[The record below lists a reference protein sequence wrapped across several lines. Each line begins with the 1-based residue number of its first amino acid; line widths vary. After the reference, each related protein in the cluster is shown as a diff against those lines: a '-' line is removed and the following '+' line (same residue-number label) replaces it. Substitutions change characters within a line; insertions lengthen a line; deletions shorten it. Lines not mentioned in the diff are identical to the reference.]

1 MTLKDKIIKS
11 LNKLLSEPIL
21 LITIVPALII
31 FIVVIFL
38 RPLILFRFG
47 FFHSDRLGHFTVN
60 TEIFFCENLNKRNI
74 KNKVIDLYYFP
85 TKPCN
90 DQVAKMI
97 TRKVKVYPKFL
108 IRPFCLMSRSL
119 SILSSHVTGRS
130 SNSDYDTKHLLDKTK
145 FQLNL
150 SKKEIENGDK
160 ILIENNLNKNNVI
173 CIGVRDSSYLKKMYK
188 KQDFSYHDHRNDDI
202 KKYIPGIK
210 FLLKKGY
217 TVIRMGSITDRKLNI
232 KHKNFLDYS
241 NSILKSD
248 FMDVYISYI
257 CKLFIS
263 NNTGLDAIAVM
274 FRKPILHIG
283 SLPFGAI
290 STFSKRYFNTMSNYY
305 SYEKKRFLKQTEI
318 FNLNVQ
324 YLWRKED
331 FKKKKIKIIHPTKNE
346 ILKYFKETISIFKN
360 YKKNKNH
367 ILLEKKFKKIYSK
380 YVKKYPDGK
389 KQYHNIIKT
398 NILYSFLL
406 INKHLLR

>member
-1 MTLKDKIIKS
+1 MTVKDKFIKS
-11 LNKLLSEPIL
+11 LNKFFSEPVLILTIFPALLIFIFIIL
-21 LITIVPALII
+21 L
-31 FIVVIFL
+31 
-38 RPLILFRFG
+38 RPFILFRFG

-60 TEIFFCENLNKRNI
+60 SEIFFCEDLHIRKE
-74 KNKVIDLYYFP
+74 KKVIDFFYFP

-90 DQVAKMI
+90 YQVAKMI
-97 TRKVKVYPKFL
+97 TRKVNVYPKIL

-119 SILSSHVTGRS
+119 SFLSCHVTGRS
-130 SNSDYDTKHLLDKTK
+130 SNSDYDTNHLLDKTK

-150 SKKEIENGDK
+150 SKKEIEIGDK
-160 ILIENNLNKNNVI
+160 IMKENNLNKKNII
-173 CIGVRDSSYLKKMYK
+173 CIGVRDSSYLKKAYK
-188 KQDFSYHDHRNDDI
+188 KQDFSYHNHRNDDI

-210 FLLKKGY
+210 FLLKNGY
-217 TVIRMGSITDRKLNI
+217 TVMRMGSITDKKLYIN
-232 KHKNFLDYS
+232 HKNFFDYS
-241 NSILKSD
+241 NSKIKSD

-263 NNTGLDAIAVM
+263 NNTGLDGIAVM
-274 FRKPILHIG
+274 FRKPILHVG

-305 SYEKKRFLKQTEI
+305 SYEKKRFLTQTEI

-331 FKKKKIKIIHPTKNE
+331 FKKKKIRIIHPTKNE
-346 ILKYFKETISIFKN
+346 ILKYFKETISVFTN

>member
-1 MTLKDKIIKS
+1 MISRRVKI
-11 LNKLLSEPIL
+11 
-21 LITIVPALII
+21 
-31 FIVVIFL
+31 
-38 RPLILFRFG
+38 
-47 FFHSDRLGHFTVN
+47 
-60 TEIFFCENLNKRNI
+60 
-74 KNKVIDLYYFP
+74 
-85 TKPCN
+85 
-90 DQVAKMI
+90 
-97 TRKVKVYPKFL
+97 YPKFL
-108 IRPFCLMSRSL
+108 IRPFCLISRSV
-119 SILSSHVTGRS
+119 SILSNHVTGRS
-130 SNSDYDTKHLLDKTK
+130 SNSDYDTKHVLDKTK

-150 SKKEIENGDK
+150 SKREIENGDK
-160 ILIENNLNKNNVI
+160 ILKENNINKNNII
-173 CIGVRDSSYLKKMYK
+173 CIGIRDSSYLKQKYK

-202 KKYIPGIK
+202 KKYIPGIR

-217 TVIRMGSITDRKLNI
+217 TVIRMGSTTDKKVNI

-241 NSILKSD
+241 SSNIKSD

-305 SYEKKRFLKQTEI
+305 SYKKKRLLKQTEI
-318 FNLNVQ
+318 FNLNIQ

-331 FKKKKIKIIHPTKNE
+331 FEKKKIKIIRPTKEE
-346 ILKYFKETISIFKN
+346 IIKYFVETISIFQN
-360 YKKNKNH
+360 NKKQKNH
-367 ILLEKKFKKIYSK
+367 ILLERKFKKLYSK
-380 YVKKYPDGK
+380 HVKKYPDGK